1 MPFVSPNWFRSCPF
15 WPAGARVDAAI
26 LGQVIEVHSEQNGA
40 IYQEVTLGRS
50 DIAPV
55 SLLPEDRAGVLKCR
69 INGKH
74 GDHSPH
80 LHHRHTVSGAMP
92 HQGLWSLPRAC
103 LRPSPKDL
111 LLDARLH
118 DLQRLANQ

>member
-1 MPFVSPNWFRSCPF
+1 V
-15 WPAGARVDAAI
+15 RVDATI

-55 SLLPEDRAGVLKCR
+55 SLFPEDRAGVLKCR

-74 GDHSPH
+74 SDHSPH
-80 LHHRHTVSGAMP
+80 LHHRHTVSDATR
-92 HQGLWSLPRAC
+92 HQGL
-103 LRPSPKDL
+103 
-111 LLDARLH
+111 
-118 DLQRLANQ
+118 